1 MAKNNQVNATEQ
13 VENAE
18 VEQVT
23 EPVATKKETKVA
35 EEKSVNQ
42 NAKKATKKKKE
53 RKPNKAVA
61 FTKETVSELKKV
73 TWPTFGKVV
82 KQTAVVLAFVLIV
95 GIVLFGID
103 RLLSLLFDVLVSA
116 L

>member
-23 EPVATKKETKVA
+23 EPVATKETKVA

-42 NAKKATKKKKE
+42 KAKKATKKKKE

>member
-23 EPVATKKETKVA
+23 EPVATKETKVA